1 MLFRSTQVRP
11 ALAGHWGDKLLTLE
25 LAHSV
30 DMHAVI
36 VRATAAQPSGLK
48 ADLLPGTDASWTK
61 IGMPSA
67 CASESDFPSGTPKY
81 ERFSHSNESRVL
93 TLGPFYAVRTDQTTR
108 STTRP
113 SSRSSTWLRCA
124 TLSAHFFKSR
134 LTSCSLLYVVL
145 PVDDCVRRR
154 ARWRSLS
161 WTLTGIVAMKPLRI
175 HHIAGH
181 IISKDPPRGLG
192 RHSQLDEA
200 EPSICALE
208 RPPHDFKATS
218 PAAIPSSF

>member
-1 MLFRSTQVRP
+1 MRMGDRVKAGSKPVIALINDNVDLGLTEFIRKLVVEYSTLDFVNTQVRP

-124 TLSAHFFKSR
+124 TLSAHFSNH
-134 LTSCSLLYVVL
+134 V
-145 PVDDCVRRR
+145 
-154 ARWRSLS
+154 
-161 WTLTGIVAMKPLRI
+161 
-175 HHIAGH
+175 
-181 IISKDPPRGLG
+181 
-192 RHSQLDEA
+192 
-200 EPSICALE
+200 
-208 RPPHDFKATS
+208 
-218 PAAIPSSF
+218 